1 MKPNTTMSQLHNNMR
16 QKELK
21 RGEYRSRYRRTLR
34 FFARLVV
41 SLIWWELILRR
52 ILGSR
57 LVGRGRPKRLRN
69 YARNFRALAV
79 EMGGVMIKLGQ
90 FFSARVDILPAEIT
104 GELAGLQDEVPPMPF
119 DSIRSTILEEIGPI
133 ADTFSYFDEEPL
145 AAASLGQVYLGR
157 LRNGDQVVLK
167 AQRPGIGDLVATDL
181 AALNVVGGWAMRFKA
196 VRRRADVPSLL
207 AEFAYTLW
215 EELDYVAEA
224 KNARRFAEMFS
235 DDDEVR
241 VPSVYTELSTARVLI
256 LEDVTA
262 IRIADHKAIEAI
274 GIDRHEVA
282 MRLFGTY
289 MSQIFEHRFFHA
301 DPHPGNLFI
310 EPLPVIE
317 GSTCSRPFR
326 LVFVD
331 FGMVGEITDNVL
343 AGMREG
349 LLAVG
354 TRDMR
359 RLVKAYQIL
368 GVLLPDADRDRLA
381 QAEQQLFDR
390 VWGMNMRQMLN
401 VSYKEMRQF
410 ATDFSDLV
418 YEMPF
423 QIPQDMIYVGRAFG
437 ILSGMCAQLHPEFN
451 PWNALAPYAKKLMEE
466 ELRLSFDTVADQISR
481 WARLILDLPR
491 LMEEVIRRFDRGE
504 LWTAKSAAHAG
515 LPSNQRMESG
525 LHQISLAIVF
535 AALTG
540 ASTVLMLNG
549 EPSYGFPGFVL
560 AGISFVAFIWR
571 AMK

>member
-1 MKPNTTMSQLHNNMR
+1 
-16 QKELK
+16 
-21 RGEYRSRYRRTLR
+21 
-34 FFARLVV
+34 
-41 SLIWWELILRR
+41 
-52 ILGSR
+52 
-57 LVGRGRPKRLRN
+57 
-69 YARNFRALAV
+69 
-79 EMGGVMIKLGQ
+79 
-90 FFSARVDILPAEIT
+90 
-104 GELAGLQDEVPPMPF
+104 
-119 DSIRSTILEEIGPI
+119 
-133 ADTFSYFDEEPL
+133 
-145 AAASLGQVYLGR
+145 
-157 LRNGDQVVLK
+157 
-167 AQRPGIGDLVATDL
+167 
-181 AALNVVGGWAMRFKA
+181 MRFKA

-207 AEFAYTLW
+207 AEFGYTLW

-224 KNARRFAEMFS
+224 KNARRFAQMFAN
-235 DDDEVR
+235 DDDVR
-241 VPSVYTELSTARVLI
+241 VPKVYSKLSTDRVLI

-262 IRIADHKAIEAI
+262 IKIADHKAIEAI

-317 GSTCSRPFR
+317 GSTHSRPFR

-331 FGMVGEITDNVL
+331 FGMVGKVTDNVL

-368 GVLLPDADRDRLA
+368 GVLLPDADLDRLA
-381 QAEQQLFDR
+381 KAEQQLFDR

-451 PWNALAPYAKKLMEE
+451 PWNALAPCAKKLMEE
-466 ELRLSFDTVADQISR
+466 ELRFSFETVTDQISR
-481 WARLILDLPR
+481 WIRLILDLPR
-491 LMEEVIRRFDRGE
+491 LMEDVVQRFDRGE
-504 LWTAKSAAHAG
+504 LWDARPTSNPGPLVSQTAGNG
-515 LPSNQRMESG
+515 LQ
-525 LHQISLAIVF
+525 QISLAIVF

-540 ASTVLMLNG
+540 ASTVMHLNA
-549 EPSYGFPGFVL
+549 EPLYGLVGFSMAGVIL
-560 AGISFVAFIWR
+560 ATFLWR
-571 AMK
+571 TMK

>member
-1 MKPNTTMSQLHNNMR
+1 MSQLHSN
-16 QKELK
+16 KGK
-21 RGEYRSRYRRTLR
+21 TDIKHGEYRSRYRRTLR
-34 FFARLVV
+34 FFARLVI
-41 SLIWWELILRR
+41 SLIWWELIARR
-52 ILGSR
+52 VLGSH
-57 LVGRGRPKRLRN
+57 LVGKGRPKRFQN
-69 YARNFRALAV
+69 YARDFRALAV

-90 FFSARVDILPAEIT
+90 FFSARVDILPIEIT
-104 GELAGLQDEVPPMPF
+104 GELAGLQDEVPPVPF
-119 DSIRSTILEEIGPI
+119 ESIRSTILEEIGPI
-133 ADTFSYFDEEPL
+133 ENTFSYFDEEPL

-157 LRNGDQVVLK
+157 LKNGDQVVLK
-167 AQRPGIGDLVATDL
+167 AQRPGIADLVTTDL
-181 AALNVVGGWAMRFKA
+181 AALDVVGGWAMRFKA

-207 AEFAYTLW
+207 AEFAQTLW

-224 KNARRFAEMFS
+224 ENARRFAEMFA

-241 VPSVYTELSTARVLI
+241 VPAVYTELSTVRVLI

-262 IRIADHKAIEAI
+262 IKIADHQAIEAI

-310 EPLPVIE
+310 EPMPVAE
-317 GSTCSRPFR
+317 GSSQSRPFR

-331 FGMVGEITDNVL
+331 FGMVGKITDNVL

-368 GVLLPDADRDRLA
+368 GVLLPDADLDRLA
-381 QAEQQLFDR
+381 EAEQQLFDR

-451 PWNALAPYAKKLMEE
+451 PWDALAPYAKKLMEE
-466 ELRLSFDTVADQISR
+466 ELRFSFDTIADQLSR
-481 WARLILDLPR
+481 WLRLILDLPR
-491 LMEEVIRRFDRGE
+491 LMEEAVRRFDRGE
-504 LWTAKSAAHAG
+504 LWTTKSTETAG
-515 LPSNQRMESG
+515 IPGNQPRETG
-525 LHQISLAIVF
+525 FHQISLAIVF

-540 ASTVLMLNG
+540 SSTVLLLNA
-549 EPSYGFPGFVL
+549 ERLYGLIGFSL
-560 AGISFVAFIWR
+560 AGVSLLVLLWR
-571 AMK
+571 TLK